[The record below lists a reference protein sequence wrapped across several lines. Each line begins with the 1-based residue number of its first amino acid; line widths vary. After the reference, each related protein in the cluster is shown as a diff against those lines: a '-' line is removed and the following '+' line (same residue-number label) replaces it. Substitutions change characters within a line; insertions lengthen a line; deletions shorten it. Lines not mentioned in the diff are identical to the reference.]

1 MMKRKIRRRFRPKPL
16 TTRRK
21 ILLACAVAIPVLAIF
36 TFGNRGI
43 LKRAELEL
51 RADELNRQLYQER
64 HVGDSL
70 RAAVERMQRD
80 TAAIERIAR
89 ERYGM
94 ARPGE
99 TIYRTG
105 E

>member
-1 MMKRKIRRRFRPKPL
+1 MKKRIRRRFRPKPM

-21 ILLACAVAIPVLAIF
+21 VSLAVVVGIPVLAIF
-36 TFGNRGI
+36 LLGNRGI
-43 LKRAELEL
+43 LKRIELESRAGSL
-51 RADELNRQLYQER
+51 RSQLYRER
-64 HVGDSL
+64 AVGDSL
-70 RAAVERMQRD
+70 RAAVQNLQKD
-80 TAAIERIAR
+80 TTSIERLAR

-99 TIYRTG
+99 TIYRVT